1 MTSLPI
7 IGYNV
12 IMTTNWFGVVGR
24 NGSGKSTVC
33 EYLVSKGYQVY
44 SLSDVV
50 RQYATQAGLVH
61 DRDTLTSLAN
71 QLKTDHGTDFFA
83 QSVVQSAKGQA
94 LVVFDSIRHP
104 SEIAYLRSHHVQF
117 IGVECSLKDCYDR
130 IVRRGKTTD
139 FVSFEDFKRQDEYE
153 MNGNSFGQLI
163 SECLALCDQTIHN
176 NGDLRNLYDALDDML
191 VDMGAS
197 NVK

>member
-1 MTSLPI
+1 MS
-7 IGYNV
+7 
-12 IMTTNWFGVVGR
+12 TNWFGVVGR

-50 RQYATQAGLVH
+50 RQYATKSGLVH

-71 QLKTDHGTDFFA
+71 QLKNENGTDFFA
-83 QSVVQSAKGQA
+83 QCVVQSAQGQK

-104 SEIAYLRSHHVQF
+104 SEMVCLRSHNVQF
-117 IGVECSLKDCYDR
+117 IGVECSLRDCYDR

-139 FVSFEDFKRQDEYE
+139 FVSFEVFKRQDEYE
-153 MNGNSFGQLI
+153 MNGHSFGQLI
-163 SECLALCDQTIHN
+163 SECLALCDQTIYN
-176 NGDLRNLYDALDDML
+176 DGDLRNLYDALDDML
-191 VDMGAS
+191 VNMGAT